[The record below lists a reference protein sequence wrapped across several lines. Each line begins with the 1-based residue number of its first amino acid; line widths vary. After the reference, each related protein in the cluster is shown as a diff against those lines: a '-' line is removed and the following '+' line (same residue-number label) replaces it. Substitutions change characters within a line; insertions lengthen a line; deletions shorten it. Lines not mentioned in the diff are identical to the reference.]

1 MNKRE
6 SANLRKFQLLASD
19 VVSVFDLLLRY
30 QSPMISLSVKSK
42 GKTKNNIK
50 TFSSISISFSDLLTL
65 QIAILLLIFGSYLHT
80 LFSIL
85 VKLVSFCFSLSIF
98 PVFCFPLLMLKSD
111 SEGMCIGIHE
121 HGKCGTLNV
130 GSDRIFVPLFP
141 LYAYVLCLFYQLL
154 SFLLQCLGLF
164 HGTHVYTVTHVLE
177 FFNLE

>member
-85 VKLVSFCFSLSIF
+85 VKLFSFCFSLSSF
-98 PVFCFPLLMLKSD
+98 PVFCFPLMLKSD